1 MQQFT
6 GLQYLKIDIANNFGL
21 DKKLWN
27 ERIDWFDA
35 HESQLENMVP
45 QAEVPALFYAG
56 VKAYRDAQAGIPS
69 GYPISLDA
77 SSSGIQL
84 LACLTGDRKAAA
96 ICNVI
101 DSGKREDAY
110 TAIYEAMLEIIGE
123 DAQVT
128 RNQTKEAI
136 MHSVYGSEASPKR
149 VFGEGILLDVFKHTM
164 SEMCPV
170 VWELNKV
177 FLDIWDST
185 VTSHDWVLPD
195 NFHVHVKVMNQRKE
209 TVHFLNAPYEVFTKV
224 NEPVKK
230 GRSLGANTTHSLD
243 AMIVREMVRRC
254 DYSIETIR
262 NVRRMLFTHWNPPME
277 VEENSASLLVQQLWK
292 NYEESGYLSARILD
306 YLNYDNFGLVDRS
319 VILELIESLP
329 AKPFKILTIHDAFRC
344 LPSYGNDLRKQY
356 ILQLS
361 LIAKS
366 EMLSYLMSQIM
377 NRPINV
383 GKADP
388 DLWKEILESEYPL
401 S

>member
-1 MQQFT
+1 MQYFSGQE
-6 GLQYLKIDIANNFGL
+6 YLKIDIANNFGL

-35 HESQLENMVP
+35 HESQLEKMVP

-56 VKAYRDAQAGIPS
+56 VKAYRDSQNQVPS

-77 SSSGIQL
+77 TSSCIQL
-84 LACLTGDRKAAA
+84 LACLTGDRKTAS

-164 SEMCPV
+164 DEMCPI

-185 VTSHDWVLPD
+185 VSSHDWVMPD
-195 NFHVHVKVMNQRKE
+195 NFHVHVKVMNKRKE
-209 TVHFLNAPYEVFTKV
+209 TVHFLNAPYEVFYNV
-224 NEPVKK
+224 NEPIKK
-230 GRSLGANTTHSLD
+230 GRSLSANCTHSVD
-243 AMIVREMVRRC
+243 AMVVREMTRRC

-306 YLNYDNFGLVDRS
+306 YLNEDNFGLVDRS

-344 LPSYGNDLRKQY
+344 LPSYGNDLRQQY

>member
-1 MQQFT
+1 MDYFSPIE
-6 GLQYLKIDIANNFGL
+6 YLKIDISNNMGL
-21 DKKLWN
+21 DKLTWK
-27 ERIDWFDA
+27 ERIAWVDT
-35 HESQLENMVP
+35 HEVELENLVP
-45 QAEVPALFYAG
+45 QAETPALYYAG

-77 SSSGIQL
+77 SASGIQL
-84 LACLTGDRKAAA
+84 LACLTGDRKAAS

-110 TAIYEAMLEIIGE
+110 TAIYAAMLEIIGE

-136 MHSVYGSEASPKR
+136 MHSVYGSEATPKR
-149 VFGEGILLDVFKHTM
+149 VFGKGILLDVFKHTM
-164 SEMCPV
+164 GEMCPI

-195 NFHVHVKVMNQRKE
+195 NFHVHIKVMNKRKE

-224 NEPVKK
+224 NEPVKR
-230 GRSLGANTTHSLD
+230 GRSLGANTTHSVD

-254 DYSIETIR
+254 DYNPETIKE
-262 NVRRMLFTHWNPPME
+262 VRRMVFTHFDVPME
-277 VEENSASLLVQQLWK
+277 VDENASSLLVQQLWK
-292 NYEESGYLSARILD
+292 NYEDSGYLSARILD

-344 LPSYGNDLRKQY
+344 LPSYGNDLREQY
-356 ILQLS
+356 VNQLV

-366 EMLSYLMSQIM
+366 NMLSYLMSQIL
-377 NRPINV
+377 NRPIIV
-383 GKADP
+383 GKEVP
-388 DLWKEILESEYPL
+388 DLWKEIAETNYAL

>member
-1 MQQFT
+1 MDYFSPIE
-6 GLQYLKIDIANNFGL
+6 YLKIDISNNMGL
-21 DKKLWN
+21 DKLTWK
-27 ERIDWFDA
+27 ERIAWVDT
-35 HESQLENMVP
+35 HEAELENLVP
-45 QAEVPALFYAG
+45 QAEKPALYYAG

-69 GYPISLDA
+69 GYPILLDA
-77 SSSGIQL
+77 SASGIQL
-84 LACLTGDRKAAA
+84 LACLTGDRKAAS

-164 SEMCPV
+164 SEMCPI

-185 VTSHDWVLPD
+185 VSSHDWVMPD
-195 NFHVHVKVMNQRKE
+195 NFHVHVKVMNKRKE

-230 GRSLGANTTHSLD
+230 GRSLGANTTHSID
-243 AMIVREMVRRC
+243 AMVVREMTRRC
-254 DYSIETIR
+254 DYNPETIKE
-262 NVRRMLFTHWNPPME
+262 VRRMVFTHFDVPME
-277 VEENSASLLVQQLWK
+277 VDENASSLLVQQLWK
-292 NYEESGYLSARILD
+292 NYEDSGYLSARILD

-329 AKPFKILTIHDAFRC
+329 PKPFKILAIHDCFRC
-344 LPSYGNDLRKQY
+344 LPSYANDLRQQY
-356 ILQLS
+356 IFQLS

>member
-1 MQQFT
+1 MDYFSPIE
-6 GLQYLKIDIANNFGL
+6 YLKIDISNNMGL
-21 DKKLWN
+21 DKLTWK
-27 ERIDWFDA
+27 ERIAWVDT
-35 HESQLENMVP
+35 HEVELENLVP
-45 QAEVPALFYAG
+45 QAETPALYYAG

-84 LACLTGDRKAAA
+84 LACLTGDRKAAS

-110 TAIYEAMLEIIGE
+110 TAIYAAMLEIIGE

-306 YLNYDNFGLVDRS
+306 YLNEDNFGLVDRA
-319 VILELIESLP
+319 VILELVESLP
-329 AKPFKILTIHDAFRC
+329 SKPFKILTIHD
-344 LPSYGNDLRKQY
+344 
-356 ILQLS
+356 
-361 LIAKS
+361 
-366 EMLSYLMSQIM
+366 
-377 NRPINV
+377 
-383 GKADP
+383 
-388 DLWKEILESEYPL
+388 
-401 S
+401 